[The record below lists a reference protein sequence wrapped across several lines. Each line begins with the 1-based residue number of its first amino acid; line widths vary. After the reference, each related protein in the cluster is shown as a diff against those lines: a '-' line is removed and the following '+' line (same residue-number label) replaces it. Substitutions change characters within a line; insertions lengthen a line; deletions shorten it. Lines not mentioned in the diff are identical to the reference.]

1 MIAVNAYEKIKC
13 TRKAGRATA
22 KDYIDDIFDSFI
34 EFHGDRRLGD
44 DPAIVGGVAFLDK
57 APVTVIGIEKG
68 HDLNDRI
75 RRNFGC
81 VSPEGYRKALR
92 LMKEAEK
99 FSRPVICFVDTQGA
113 SCGKG
118 AEEHG
123 AGQAIADNL
132 YEMMTLKTPV
142 ITVMIGEGSS
152 GGALAL
158 AVSDE
163 IWMLENAYFTVV
175 SPEACASIL
184 YKDASRAPDAAEHLK
199 LAADDLMKLEI
210 IEKIIKEPID
220 FTDEKERKSF
230 MELMKKDLCRKTKE
244 LSAKDTERLLCERY
258 EKYRKI
264 GRCAAEGA
272 DTAYGKGKKCKKS
285 KKHGIFHR
293 G

>member
-1 MIAVNAYEKIKC
+1 MNAYEKIKC

-22 KDYIDDIFDSFI
+22 KDYIDSIFDSFI

-44 DPAIVGGVAFLDK
+44 DPAIVGGIAFLDK
-57 APVTVIGIEKG
+57 TPVTVIGIEKG
-68 HDLNDRI
+68 HELNERI

-99 FSRPVICFVDTQGA
+99 FGRPVVCFVDTQGA

-142 ITVMIGEGSS
+142 ITVMVGEGSS

-158 AVSDE
+158 AVADE

-184 YKDASRAPDAAEHLK
+184 YKDSSRADEAAEHLK
-199 LAADDLMKLEI
+199 LSAEDLTEI
-210 IEKIIKEPID
+210 DIVENLIKEPRD
-220 FTDEKERKSF
+220 FTDEKECSAF
-230 MELMKKDLCRKTKE
+230 MDSMKKQLAKKLKK
-244 LSAKDTERLLCERY
+244 LSSENTERLLQNRY

-264 GRCAAEGA
+264 GRCAEEGA
-272 DTAYGKGKKCKKS
+272 CISSVKA
-285 KKHGIFHR
+285 KKHGRFGR
-293 G
+293 